1 MEGRSAVLASKQIRG
16 CPSPP
21 RRSPPPLAS
30 LQLNQWFAWGASGG
44 LQQHGCFLCTFL
56 WWRCLLPSMQITLS
70 QGFGMSG
77 AARSC
82 VLGIEGYS
90 LNRGEAP
97 SPASCTLPACL
108 PPLLGWSQPPLH
120 LFAEK
125 ELSSPSPPPHRS
137 RRDHS
142 HWEALSL
149 IVILTNLAAANKSHP
164 PAPPNLPPC
173 KSICRLLEQ

>member
-1 MEGRSAVLASKQIRG
+1 
-16 CPSPP
+16 
-21 RRSPPPLAS
+21 
-30 LQLNQWFAWGASGG
+30 
-44 LQQHGCFLCTFL
+44 
-56 WWRCLLPSMQITLS
+56 MQITLS

-97 SPASCTLPACL
+97 SRPAAPCL
-108 PPLLGWSQPPLH
+108 PLLLGWSQPPLH
-120 LFAEK
+120 LVAEK

-137 RRDHS
+137 PRDHS

-149 IVILTNLAAANKSHP
+149 IVIPTNLAAANKSHP
-164 PAPPNLPPC
+164 PPLPTCLHANPFVGYLNNSGAVISPPLWQPAGREGRRMMTVGN
-173 KSICRLLEQ
+173 SVRLLEAAQTCFVSPFPSPAQRRAGRRAGGRAGNHMAV